1 MKDIIIKSMEEQDI
15 KDVAVILT
23 DSWKIAYKDII
34 DKDYLENLKVEE
46 RIEKV
51 KKEYKDG
58 SYIVAKDIDTNQVIG
73 LSRFGDR
80 IDDLDRFTDYDGE
93 IYGLYVKPGLLRNGV
108 GSRLLKYAKQ
118 ELKNKGKSKMILWCL
133 KKNSPSRKF
142 YESMGGTL
150 LGEKTRNIG
159 GKEYSLVGYGYEL
172 KDI

>member
-1 MKDIIIKSMEEQDI
+1 MKNIIIKSMEEQDI

-159 GKEYSLVGYGYEL
+159 GKEYPLVGYGYEL